1 MTVSRG
7 ERQVKKII
15 IIFIILIIAMS
26 IIFRNQ
32 ILKIIYPKT
41 YNEIIEKYA
50 EEYNIESD
58 LILAVI
64 KSESNFDA
72 KVKSHKGA
80 IGLMQ
85 LMRQTAYEVV
95 PNIENLEVTE
105 ENIEEKLLEPETNI
119 NIGTKYLQMLLE
131 KYSNVEIALTAYN
144 AGTGNVDKWIQ
155 QGIINADGSDIEKV
169 PFKETNKYVRSILR
183 DYEIYKELYKDE

>member
-1 MTVSRG
+1 M
-7 ERQVKKII
+7 KKTI
-15 IIFIILIIAMS
+15 IIFIILLVIAIP
-26 IIFRNQ
+26 IIFREQ
-32 ILKIIYPKT
+32 LLKVIYPRK

-50 EEYNIESD
+50 KEYNIESD